1 MRTLIVLLTSDY
13 FSSQVVRALNIV
25 LLKLASEAPSGPVI
39 CSLVHVLLRC
49 TGATDS
55 APVSGTSYGS
65 AGGGLALVSLP
76 VSEPLP
82 PSSAKPASRLL
93 LRVLAEESRRPE
105 PFVFAGWRPP
115 WPATLYIDPG
125 SSNHPTPFSTQ
136 TTPTRAR
143 V

>member
-1 MRTLIVLLTSDY
+1 M
-13 FSSQVVRALNIV
+13 VRALNIV

-49 TGATDS
+49 TGATDVVPAS
-55 APVSGTSYGS
+55 STSYGS

-82 PSSAKPASRLL
+82 PSSTKPASRLL

-115 WPATLYIDPG
+115 WPSHLIVYYPRYHLMSFNNTAPLFLRRQHRQGPG
-125 SSNHPTPFSTQ
+125 PGCDCGWF
-136 TTPTRAR
+136 
-143 V
+143 